1 MKNQAIALGAALL
14 FAAPFATPAL
24 ADPTGFISI
33 GAGPSEIEIDNSS
46 SSDTFNLDG
55 YALEALLSGSI
66 MLTPVLGI
74 QGDVRFTSRTLE
86 ESGNDITTNSFDGA
100 LHGFYRE
107 SDKFLVGGFVQ
118 IGRDDVSYNST
129 SEGKIDRAY
138 VGGEAQVYLDNLT
151 LYGQAGMQQL
161 DFGGGSSMS
170 IGLNGWF
177 ANAEVR
183 YFLTPNLRIEAR
195 AGFST
200 LDFEILSATFDTV
213 TIGAGVEYKLDSLPL
228 SLFAKYDYSTTSA
241 EAMMSSDATI
251 GSHRFLVGARFA
263 LGEDSLLD
271 RDRNGASL
279 RPVQADNGFLDT
291 FGGFGGG
298 SPPP

>member
-1 MKNQAIALGAALL
+1 MKNQAVALGAALL
-14 FAAPFATPAL
+14 FAAPLATPAL

-33 GAGPSEIEIDNSS
+33 GAGPAGTEIDAGSS
-46 SSDTFNLDG
+46 TFNLDG
-55 YALEALLSGSI
+55 YALEALLSGAI
-66 MLTPVLGI
+66 MLTPVLGV
-74 QGDVRFTSRTLE
+74 QGDVQFTSRTLE
-86 ESGNDITTNSFDGA
+86 DSGDDITTNSFDGA

-118 IGRDDVSYNST
+118 IGRDDVSYNSASVGT
-129 SEGKIDRAY
+129 IDRAY
-138 VGGEAQVYLDNLT
+138 VGGEAQVYFDNLT

-161 DFGGGSSMS
+161 DYGNGSMS

-195 AGFST
+195 AGFDT
-200 LDFEILSATFDTV
+200 LDFEIASATFDTV
-213 TIGAGVEYKLDSLPL
+213 TIGAGVEYKLDSLPI
-228 SLFAKYDYSTTSA
+228 SLFAKYDYSTTSVDA
-241 EAMMSSDATI
+241 PMSDDATI

-271 RDRNGASL
+271 RDRSGASL
-279 RPVQADNGFLDT
+279 RPVQGTNGFLET
-291 FGGFGGG
+291 FGGFGGEN
-298 SPPP
+298 P

>member
-1 MKNQAIALGAALL
+1 MKNQVLVLGAALL
-14 FAAPFATPAL
+14 LAAPSATPAL

-33 GAGPSEIEIDNSS
+33 GAGPAGLEFDFPGGNESI
-46 SSDTFNLDG
+46 DG
-55 YALEALLSGSI
+55 YAVEALLSGAI
-66 MLTPVLGI
+66 MLTPVLGV
-74 QGDVRFTSRTLE
+74 QGDIQFTSRTYE
-86 ESGNDITTNSFDGA
+86 ESSDEITTNSFDGA

-107 SDKFLVGGFVQ
+107 ADKFLVGGFVQ
-118 IGRDDVSYNST
+118 VGRDDVSYNSA
-129 SEGKIDRAY
+129 SEGEIDRAY
-138 VGGEAQVYLDNLT
+138 VGGEAQVYFDNLT

-161 DFGGGSSMS
+161 DFGNGSPMS

-195 AGFST
+195 AGLDT
-200 LDFEILSATFDTV
+200 LDFDLALATFNTV
-213 TIGAGVEYKLDSLPL
+213 TIGAGIEYKFEALPV
-228 SLFAKYDYSTTSA
+228 SLFAKYDYSTTSVDA
-241 EAMMSSDATI
+241 PMSDDATV

-279 RPVQADNGFLDT
+279 RPVQGINNFLNA
-291 FGGFGGG
+291 FGGIGG
-298 SPPP
+298 P

>member
-1 MKNQAIALGAALL
+1 MKNQAIALGAALAL
-14 FAAPFATPAL
+14 AAPFATPAL

-33 GAGPSEIEIDNSS
+33 GAGPAGMEIDSG
-46 SSDTFNLDG
+46 SSDTFSLDG

-66 MLTPVLGI
+66 MLTPVLGV
-74 QGDVRFTSRTLE
+74 QGDVRFTSRTLDDLGDE
-86 ESGNDITTNSFDGA
+86 IKTNSFDGA

-107 SDKFLVGGFVQ
+107 ADKFLVGGFVQ

-129 SEGKIDRAY
+129 SEGRIDRAY
-138 VGGEAQVYLDNLT
+138 VGGEAQVYLDNFT
-151 LYGQAGMQQL
+151 LYGQAGMQQF
-161 DFGGGSSMS
+161 DFGGGSSMP

-228 SLFAKYDYSTTSA
+228 SLFAKYDYATTSA
-241 EAMMSSDATI
+241 EVMSSDGTV

-279 RPVQADNGFLDT
+279 RPVQGDNGFLDT
-291 FGGFGGG
+291 FGSLGGG
-298 SPPP
+298 SPP

>member
-1 MKNQAIALGAALL
+1 MKTQVIALGATLL
-14 FAAPFATPAL
+14 LAAPFATPAL

-33 GAGPSEIEIDNSS
+33 GAGPAGTEIDTG
-46 SSDTFNLDG
+46 SDTFNLDG

-74 QGDVRFTSRTLE
+74 QGDVQFTSRTLDD
-86 ESGNDITTNSFDGA
+86 SGDDITTNSFDGA

-107 SDKFLVGGFVQ
+107 ADKFLVGGFVQ
-118 IGRDDVSYNST
+118 IGRDDLSYNSA
-129 SEGKIDRAY
+129 SEGTIDRAY
-138 VGGEAQVYLDNLT
+138 VGGEAQVYFDNLT
-151 LYGQAGMQQL
+151 LYGQAGMQQFDL
-161 DFGGGSSMS
+161 SSNSPTS

-195 AGFST
+195 AGFNT

-213 TIGAGVEYKLDSLPL
+213 TIGAGVEYKLESLPI

-241 EAMMSSDATI
+241 EALMSDDATV
-251 GSHRFLVGARFA
+251 GNHRFLVGARFA

-271 RDRNGASL
+271 RDRSGASL
-279 RPVQADNGFLDT
+279 RPVQGTNGFLET
-291 FGGFGGG
+291 FGGFGGEN
-298 SPPP
+298 P